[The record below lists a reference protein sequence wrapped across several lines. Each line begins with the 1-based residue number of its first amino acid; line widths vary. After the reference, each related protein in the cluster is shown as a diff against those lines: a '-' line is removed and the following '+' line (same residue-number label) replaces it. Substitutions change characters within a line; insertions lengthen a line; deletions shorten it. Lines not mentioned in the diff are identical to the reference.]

1 MDADRFL
8 GVVEDEGRALLSL
21 AEGADLAL
29 PVEACPDWTVADL
42 VAHVVRV
49 YRWAAL
55 VVGEARTQ
63 RPARE
68 ERAGLEVA
76 DREREPLLAAF
87 AGAHRRIVDV
97 LRGAPDD
104 LECWTMWPAT
114 SSRHYWI
121 RRQAHETL
129 IHRVDVAGAV
139 SGERPPA
146 DVAPEIAADGV
157 AELLLGFVPLVRPRA
172 AVPLSI
178 RLHATD
184 VDRSWWL
191 RFGPDGV
198 ESGRGVVDGAGTDV
212 RGRAGELLLL
222 LWNRRDWSGLEVAG
236 SAEPL
241 RAWREAARV

>member
-1 MDADRFL
+1 MDADRLL

-21 AEGADLAL
+21 AEGADLAS
-29 PVEACPDWTVADL
+29 PVQACPDWTVADL

-55 VVGEARTQ
+55 VVGEARTR

-87 AGAHRRIVDV
+87 AAAHQGIVDV

-104 LECWTMWPAT
+104 LSCWTMWPAT

-129 IHRVDVAGAV
+129 IHRVDL
-139 SGERPPA
+139 SGERAPVA
-146 DVAPEIAADGV
+146 IAPEIAADGV
-157 AELLLGFVPLVRPRA
+157 AEMLLGFVPLVRPRA
-172 AVPLSI
+172 SAPLSI

-184 VDRSWWL
+184 VDRSWWV
-191 RFGPDGV
+191 RFGPDGA
-198 ESGRGVVDGAGTDV
+198 ESGQGAVDGAGTDV
-212 RGRAGELLLL
+212 RGPAGELLLL
-222 LWNRRDWSGLEVAG
+222 LWNRRDWSGLEVTG
-236 SAEPL
+236 PTEPL
-241 RAWREAARV
+241 RAWREAAHI